1 MNNTLLLTSGGFF
14 MILLVGS
21 AMMMMRQSRLHERYA
36 QRVKLA
42 HGLVAPSTFQAK
54 AEREA
59 IQVATLRAIASLGQ
73 VILRSGVLSASTR
86 TELQHTLAASGL
98 HGANGLA
105 AISAASSC

>member
-59 IQVATLRAIASLGQ
+59 IQVAITLARAIQPIVVAAKPHAHQ
-73 VILRSGVLSASTR
+73 HVVEQLRGRQIGV
-86 TELQHTLAASGL
+86 
-98 HGANGLA
+98 
-105 AISAASSC
+105 